1 MLPLD
6 GRKVTSVHYT
16 IHEAEEPSGL
26 REDVDVYEPNL
37 EEDEDESQLCKQN
50 IYGCHSQG

>member
-26 REDVDVYEPNL
+26 REDVDMYEPIS
-37 EEDEDESQLCKQN
+37 EEDDDESQLCKKN
-50 IYGCHSQG
+50 IFGCYSHV